1 MNLDKVKMCM
11 GLGKSFEVSYGL
23 CILELTKK
31 EKQQPNKDLIR
42 AREHNAK
49 VGAIRNIVTSPDMTD
64 KAKKI
69 NLMLTKK
76 ISQKD
81 IAEILGISQ
90 NTVSKTKSRYNLP
103 I

>member
-1 MNLDKVKMCM
+1 MNLDKLKLCM
-11 GLGKSFEVSYGL
+11 DLGKSFEVAYGL
-23 CILELTKK
+23 CILELTEK
-31 EKQQPNKDLIR
+31 ENQQPSKKLLN
-42 AREHNAK
+42 AREHNATMGS
-49 VGAIRNIVTSPDMTD
+49 VRNIVGSPEMTD
-64 KAKKI
+64 KIRKI

>member
-1 MNLDKVKMCM
+1 M
-11 GLGKSFEVSYGL
+11 GSV
-23 CILELTKK
+23 
-31 EKQQPNKDLIR
+31 
-42 AREHNAK
+42 
-49 VGAIRNIVTSPDMTD
+49 RNIVGSPEMTD
-64 KAKKI
+64 KIRKI